1 MRENESYI
9 SDQPRARQEESF
21 QMIEAA
27 GSSDVNFIA
36 SNSSLSCIELIPVRV
51 KEGDTF
57 LPYSALL

>member
-9 SDQPRARQEESF
+9 SDQPRAREEESF
-21 QMIEAA
+21 QIIDAVA
-27 GSSDVNFIA
+27 GSDVNLIA

-51 KEGDTF
+51 KEGDTL

>member
-27 GSSDVNFIA
+27 DGSDANFIG
-36 SNSSLSCIELIPVRV
+36 SNSSLSCIELIFVRV
-51 KEGDTF
+51 KEGDTL
-57 LPYSALL
+57 LP